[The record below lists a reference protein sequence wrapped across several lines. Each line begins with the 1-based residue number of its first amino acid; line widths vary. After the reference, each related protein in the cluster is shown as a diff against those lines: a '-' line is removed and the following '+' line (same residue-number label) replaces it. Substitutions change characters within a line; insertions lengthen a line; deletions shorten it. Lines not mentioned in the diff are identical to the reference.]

1 MAETNEEQVVRGLL
15 PFDINGQARQVP
27 ELKWRA
33 NREWKATMQAVF
45 ARLISVPADTPD
57 GQQAMLD
64 AERELV
70 MAYDATYLSLPEPR
84 PAPPPHPA
92 LGDLED
98 ATETEIDAIY
108 NGLVK
113 VAFPLAASPIA
124 VGLMLI
130 RAAVQSAQANSTSGP
145 LPTGTSAGP
154 TISRDHLPSAR
165 STSSTRKHKRA

>member
-1 MAETNEEQVVRGLL
+1 MSETNEEEVVRGLL
-15 PFDINGQARQVP
+15 PLDINGKTYLVP

-33 NREWKATMQAVF
+33 NRDWKATMQATF
-45 ARLISVPADTPD
+45 TRLVSIPVETPD
-57 GQQAMLD
+57 GQDAMLD

-70 MAYDATYLSLPEPR
+70 MAYDVT
-84 PAPPPHPA
+84 HA

-113 VAFPLAASPIA
+113 VAFPLAASPAA

-130 RAAVQSAQANSTSGP
+130 RAAVQSVQASSTSGP
-145 LPTGTSAGP
+145 SPTGTTAAP
-154 TISRDHLPSAR
+154 TILKDHLPSAR
-165 STSSTRKHKRA
+165 PASSTRKHKTA